1 MQADVILKEPP
12 SWVPPLS
19 LSGGAR
25 VEGGGGPRPPSYT
38 PAARSNPELPTLC
51 LIHYLDPHVVDDSGF
66 ELVAGGRES
75 RVPQIVITATQICFA
90 ESALLNW

>member
-1 MQADVILKEPP
+1 MGAP
-12 SWVPPLS
+12 SHPLR
-19 LSGGAR
+19 GAR
-25 VEGGGGPRPPSYT
+25 VKGGGGPRPPSYT

-90 ESALLNW
+90 ESSLLNW